1 MAAEK
6 TFGAQNRRNRN
17 TKHEKIAKP
26 RSKTNTSRKLHFNIN
41 PIVFSKG
48 TRMDDQLDVFL
59 SSYSREAREIALCLR
74 QLVLEVFPNGAEQ
87 IDPKTGTITY
97 GLDRKTSK
105 TLVCAIMPHMKH
117 VNLIFSKGA
126 QIPDPTKLLVG
137 TGGQARHVKIRSEAE
152 TENPAL
158 RLLLKEAQKLSY
170 KE

>member
-1 MAAEK
+1 MTAEK
-6 TFGAQNRRNRN
+6 TFGHRTGEIVTPN
-17 TKHEKIAKP
+17 TKKSPNHAAKP
-26 RSKTNTSRKLHFNIN
+26 IRPENRILIST

-48 TRMDDQLDVFL
+48 TRIDNQLDVFL

-105 TLVCAIMPHMKH
+105 ILVCAIMPHMKH

-126 QIPDPTKLLVG
+126 QIPDPTKLLGG
-137 TGGQARHVKIRSEAE
+137 TGGQTRHAKIRSEAE

-158 RLLLKEAQKLSY
+158 QLLLKEAKKLSY